1 MKTLPCYNE
10 YVFLETRNLKH
21 LEDTMKHRILA
32 INPGSTSTKI
42 AIYSEQEL
50 EYKKSIKHNTETIT
64 SYNTIYDQLEFR
76 LQAVLDTL
84 DGASIDINTFDAVV
98 GRGGMLKPI
107 EGGTYLVNDAMV
119 AYVKEAPR
127 GEHASNLGCVIAKKI
142 ADSINVPSYIVDPV
156 AVDEMD
162 DIARYTGM
170 PEIKRQSLFH
180 ALNQKAV
187 ALKAANVLG
196 KDYKDLNLIVTHLG
210 GGISVGMHQKGRVID
225 VNNALDGDGPM
236 SPERSGGVPLY
247 HMAFSGD
254 YTLKEIKRK
263 NYGNG
268 GMVAYLGTNDGF
280 EIEQRIK
287 NGDKE
292 AKFILEVMCYQIAK
306 EIGSGATVLKG
317 DVDAIVITGGLAYD
331 KMIIELITERVD
343 FISNVIVLPGEDE
356 MEALAFGALRVL
368 NGKEEYKTYE

>member
-1 MKTLPCYNE
+1 
-10 YVFLETRNLKH
+10 
-21 LEDTMKHRILA
+21 MKHRILA

-50 EYKKSIKHNTETIT
+50 EYKKSIKHDTETIQ
-64 SYNTIYDQLEFR
+64 SFNTIYDQLDFR

-84 DGASIDINTFDAVV
+84 KQANIRLDSFHAIV

-119 AYVKEAPR
+119 DYVKRAPR
-127 GEHASNLGCVIAKKI
+127 GEHASNLGCVIAKNI
-142 ADSINVPSYIVDPV
+142 ADHINVPSYIVDPV

-162 DIARYTGM
+162 DIARFTGM
-170 PEIKRQSLFH
+170 PDIKRQSLFH

-187 ALKAANVLG
+187 ALKAA
-196 KDYKDLNLIVTHLG
+196 DLLHKSYNEINLIVAHLG
-210 GGISVGMHQKGRVID
+210 GGVSVGMHQKGRVID

-236 SPERSGGVPLY
+236 SPERSGGVPIGPLY

-306 EIGSGATVLKG
+306 EIGAGATVLKG
-317 DVDAIVITGGLAYD
+317 EVDAIVITGGLAYD
-331 KMIIELITERVD
+331 KMIIDLITERVS
-343 FISNVIVLPGEDE
+343 FIGKIIVLPGEDE
-356 MEALAFGALRVL
+356 MEALAYGALRVL
-368 NGKEEYKTYE
+368 NGIEEHKIYD